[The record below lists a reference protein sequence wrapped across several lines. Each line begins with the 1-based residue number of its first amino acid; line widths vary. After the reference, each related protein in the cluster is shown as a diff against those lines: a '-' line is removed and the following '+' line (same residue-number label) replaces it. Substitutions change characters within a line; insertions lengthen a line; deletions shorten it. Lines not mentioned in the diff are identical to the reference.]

1 MEAFFLQYTP
11 LEIPFEI
18 VSSLLY
24 AIFIDLAAGLPRDST
39 TFFIEAFNAFCLVS
53 CGESLGIMFNTLF
66 NHSGF
71 AVNLTSV
78 IWSLALIMAGVLS
91 VNLPPF
97 LQAFNHLSPAKWS
110 VGKLAPYTLRGQ
122 TFTCTEAQQLS
133 RGICPITTGPQALE
147 LYNLKSNRGKGLAAL
162 GACSIAYGIA
172 AYVLLKAR
180 KMPPFQY
187 RLQRSMSLKH

>member
-1 MEAFFLQYTP
+1 MEAFFLQYTL
-11 LEIPFEI
+11 LEVPFEI
-18 VSSLLY
+18 VSSLLFTV
-24 AIFIDLAAGLPRDST
+24 FIDLAAGLPRNAT
-39 TFFIEAFNAFCLVS
+39 TFFIEAFNACLVS

-78 IWSLALIMAGVLS
+78 VVSLALIIAGVLS

-110 VGKLAPYTLRGQ
+110 VGNLAPYTLRGQ
-122 TFTCTEAQQLS
+122 TFTCTKSQQLS
-133 RGICPITTGPQALE
+133 NGTCPITTGQQVLE
-147 LYNLKSNRGKGLAAL
+147 LYNLKSNPGKSLATL
-162 GACSIAYGIA
+162 GGCTIAYRVA

-187 RLQRSMSLKH
+187 RLQRSKSPKQ

>member
-1 MEAFFLQYTP
+1 MEAFFLQYTL

-18 VSSLLY
+18 VSSLLF
-24 AIFIDLAAGLPRDST
+24 AILIDLAAGLPRNAP

-78 IWSLALIMAGVLS
+78 ILSLALIMAGVLS
-91 VNLPPF
+91 VDLPPF

-110 VGKLAPYTLRGQ
+110 VGNLAPYTLRGQ
-122 TFTCTEAQQLS
+122 TFTCTKSQQLS
-133 RGICPITTGPQALE
+133 NGTCPITRGQQVLE
-147 LYNLKSNRGKGLAAL
+147 LYKLNSNPGTCLAAL
-162 GACSIAYGIA
+162 GACTIAYRIA
-172 AYVLLKAR
+172 AYVLLKGT
-180 KMPPFQY
+180 KMPPFKY
-187 RLQRSMSLKH
+187 RLQRFKWLKR